1 MNQQTNAPAEQL
13 DWVEEDEISLIDLA
27 TTLGEQK
34 KLVFGLPALAAV
46 VSIIVSL
53 LLPPIFTAETS
64 LLPPSGNSGGGGAAA
79 ALASLG
85 ALGGLAGG
93 LGIKTPDEQYV
104 AMLQSHSVM
113 DQLIE
118 RFNLLKHYDV
128 KYRKDVY
135 EKLKKIAV
143 ISSDKKSG
151 IISISVDD
159 KDPKF
164 AAELANGY
172 VDALSKLLDRVAVTD
187 AQQRRQFFETQFEK
201 AKEKLSDS
209 EVNLKKVQETTGLIQ
224 IDGQAK
230 ATIEAVA
237 NVRAEIAKREVQL
250 TAMRTFA
257 TAENP
262 DYKRIQGE
270 LAGLK
275 VQLAKLEKGN
285 GDDGGI
291 VSTKNLPETGLEYV
305 RALRDVKYNEAIYE
319 IMAKQFELA
328 KIDEAKEG
336 ATLQQLDKA
345 VPPEK
350 KSKPKRAL
358 IVILSTLA
366 AGFLAVLISL
376 LRGAM
381 QKAEADPETLEK
393 LQNLKQ
399 AWRL

>member
-93 LGIKTPDEQYV
+93 FGIKTPDEQYV

-113 DQLIE
+113 DQLID

-128 KYRKDVY
+128 KYKKDVY
-135 EKLKKIAV
+135 ETLKGVAK

-151 IISISVDD
+151 IINISVDD

-366 AGFLAVLISL
+366 AGFLAVLIAL

-381 QKAEADPETLEK
+381 QKAEADPETRDK

-399 AWRL
+399 AWSL